1 MLTLYKCNNLTENI
15 RISLTL
21 DRLIEKLK
29 LIVISFILKICLS
42 SKQETN
48 VFVVDVNRINFIEI
62 GYANIPK
69 LVFFDDR
76 DEITKDTVRAEL
88 EILAQNKS

>member
-1 MLTLYKCNNLTENI
+1 
-15 RISLTL
+15 
-21 DRLIEKLK
+21 
-29 LIVISFILKICLS
+29 VFI
-42 SKQETN
+42 
-48 VFVVDVNRINFIEI
+48 VDVNRINFIEI

-76 DEITKDTVRAEL
+76 DEITKDTVRGEL